1 VIHAVGPIWHCGNAG
16 EAGLLESAYRSA
28 FQLALD
34 HGDIRTVAFP
44 AISTGVY
51 GYPADQA
58 ARIALSV
65 MRECEPR
72 FQEIVACVF
81 DDRMLEV
88 YQWAGG

>member
-1 VIHAVGPIWHCGNAG
+1 MRCGELWAT
-16 EAGLLESAYRSA
+16 LDPRPSTLDPRPSTLSA
-28 FQLALD
+28 FQVALD
-34 HGDIRTVAFP
+34 HGDIRTIAFP

-65 MRECEPR
+65 MREFEGR
-72 FQEIVACVF
+72 FEEILVCLF

-88 YQWAGG
+88 YRRAG